1 MRRTFRIFLYFSC
14 WIFIALICIVL
25 NIINIDWT
33 LTDTVNGIIIV
44 VVLGV
49 LQGSVLEFP
58 VQTIATLIIGGERRD
73 TRKAPCDRLTVIL
86 NYNLLATSKDDI
98 LECIET
104 MYMAYVGNL
113 SPNVS
118 AVLVSATNDE
128 ELKEYELQIRDT
140 YRAILY
146 DDLYR
151 EGLAFA
157 RGEYDLVDPIHLH
170 NVWAMYV
177 DVERS
182 VFVTDYLEDI
192 CDRYAREFMVVHRV
206 SRVLRKCGQYQ
217 DLMLL
222 SEGEFEAYSYC
233 DCKHYGKSA
242 RESGEALFHAS
253 EDVSNILERKFDYT
267 LVLDADTGLPRAGVF
282 EMLKVAAAH
291 PERGIIQPSIKLH
304 CTKDD
309 TMFMHLESMRQSI
322 YEPMTN
328 AINALFD
335 QSSYFG
341 KALIKNKLY
350 IDYVIGGKSG
360 LIERVP
366 VDVLSHDTFEAALL
380 KPIYAGNTYLLE
392 APSHNYITWNIR
404 ERRWNRGEILLAMY
418 FWKNAF
424 GKPMRWLQ
432 KNLQKSKFNKTKV
445 RTESKL
451 DFVTSYIAH
460 SALRQMLMKPA
471 LLLYILL
478 HISVHLRY
486 RYASIIIV
494 MFSVLVFP
502 KFATCNR
509 ENYKYVILETVA
521 SILQFTPEALVGCV
535 RIWRALY
542 ANISLDAKWV
552 PQRAVEEEFKNSN
565 PFISSLK
572 HLWAYSL
579 FALVTS
585 ILVMLFLERAM
596 LILVMLVTLFL
607 LPLYTGF
614 TSLTPGFRCCKPRKP
629 NLSDIYKDNIAQN
642 SWVIEEG
649 VATVSDGNT
658 YKSLGTTND
667 NSAGHSEVSA
677 SQESLFYK
685 VRRSLPQHIE
695 FSNGRDVLKAERQRS
710 WSRDVE
716 NIIAHPEQLA
726 EQWPSK
732 AHTKSKPRLSS
743 EVYKT
748 YSYDEGREDRY
759 VSIIKVGSPCLS
771 QTSSGIAESFGSL
784 SGSYG
789 YDLINMSRE
798 TDENQNR
805 TPKGINSPRYVT
817 NVHVC
822 NELKPSRTSSERTS
836 SIGSEQILRNIR
848 ETLAERDDIRY
859 ENNVTYIHVGKANK
873 SKTKTSSQSSENSD
887 MHNGEAHHGDSK
899 TKDTNTEESVL
910 DTEHDQTLSDENTSS
925 GYAENSNGGSEN
937 PVESF
942 YHTLDH
948 IQQYHF

>member
-1 MRRTFRIFLYFSC
+1 M
-14 WIFIALICIVL
+14 ALICIML
-25 NIINIDWT
+25 NIINIDWRQ
-33 LTDTVNGIIIV
+33 TDIVNGIIIV

-58 VQTIATLIIGGERRD
+58 VQTIATLLIGGERRKNK
-73 TRKAPCDRLTVIL
+73 KAPCDRLTVIL
-86 NYNLLATSKDDI
+86 NYNLLATGKDDI

-118 AVLVSATNDE
+118 AVLVSATNDD

-157 RGEYDLVDPIHLH
+157 RGEYELVDPIHLH

-177 DVERS
+177 DIDRT
-182 VFVTDYLEDI
+182 VFVNEYLEDI

-233 DCKHYGKSA
+233 ECKYYGRSA
-242 RESGEALFHAS
+242 RQVGEPLFHPS

-267 LVLDADTGLPRAGVF
+267 LVLDADTGVSRGSVF
-282 EMLKVAAAH
+282 DMLKIAAAH

-304 CTKDD
+304 CAADD

-328 AINALFD
+328 AITALFD
-335 QSSYFG
+335 QSSFFG
-341 KALIKNKLY
+341 KGLVKNKLY
-350 IDYVIGGKSG
+350 IDYVIGSKDD

-380 KPIYAGNTYLLE
+380 KPLYAGSVYLLE

-418 FWKNAF
+418 FWKHAF
-424 GKPMRWLQ
+424 GVPMRWLQ
-432 KNLQKSKFNKTKV
+432 KKTQKSKFNKTKV

-451 DFVTSYIAH
+451 DFATSYIAH
-460 SALRQMLMKPA
+460 SALRQMIMKPL

-478 HISVHLRY
+478 HIAVHLRY

-509 ENYKYVILETVA
+509 ENYKFVLLETVA

-535 RIWRALY
+535 RIWKALY
-542 ANISLDAKWV
+542 ANVSLNAKWI

-565 PFISSLK
+565 PFISSFK
-572 HLWAYSL
+572 HLWGYSL
-579 FALVTS
+579 FSVITGVLV
-585 ILVMLFLERAM
+585 ILFLERAM
-596 LILVMLVTLFL
+596 LVLVMLITAIL

-614 TSLTPGFRCCKPRKP
+614 TSLSPNFKCCKPKKRK
-629 NLSDIYKDNIAQN
+629 LSNIRRY
-642 SWVIEEG
+642 SKHSVDTEE
-649 VATVSDGNT
+649 TTSSHIVSTSGL
-658 YKSLGTTND
+658 YKSLGEIQSHPYDNLQNAREERENATMKSMHLLEAGLTEILAND
-667 NSAGHSEVSA
+667 VI
-677 SQESLFYK
+677 K
-685 VRRSLPQHIE
+685 V
-695 FSNGRDVLKAERQRS
+695 NS
-710 WSRDVE
+710 WSREVE
-716 NIIAHPEQLA
+716 DMIANSERIGQLV
-726 EQWPSK
+726 PRG
-732 AHTKSKPRLSS
+732 KSKVRPTVNRHIFTSPKINS
-743 EVYKT
+743 NGE
-748 YSYDEGREDRY
+748 ERY
-759 VSIIKVGSPCLS
+759 VSIINVTTPSSSDKNELSSHASGSNEYDVIHTSTSADTTCSTISPCS
-771 QTSSGIAESFGSL
+771 KRSSIF
-784 SGSYG
+784 
-789 YDLINMSRE
+789 
-798 TDENQNR
+798 
-805 TPKGINSPRYVT
+805 
-817 NVHVC
+817 
-822 NELKPSRTSSERTS
+822 SRTSGKYSVNTAS
-836 SIGSEQILRNIR
+836 KPKQDNIHY
-848 ETLAERDDIRY
+848 AD
-859 ENNVTYIHVGKANK
+859 NVTYISVGDVDGHGVYKNVGSNRLHLDVRRHLTGKTDIVEAVSETDSSK
-873 SKTKTSSQSSENSD
+873 STSSRVSIERLNKHLGLLKQFTSD
-887 MHNGEAHHGDSK
+887 A
-899 TKDTNTEESVL
+899 
-910 DTEHDQTLSDENTSS
+910 
-925 GYAENSNGGSEN
+925 
-937 PVESF
+937 
-942 YHTLDH
+942 
-948 IQQYHF
+948 

>member
-1 MRRTFRIFLYFSC
+1 MRRTFRVFLYFSC
-14 WIFIALICIVL
+14 WIFVALICIVL

-33 LTDTVNGIIIV
+33 LTNTVNGVVIV

-49 LQGSVLEFP
+49 LQGAVLEFP

-73 TRKAPCDRLTVIL
+73 NKRAPCDRLTVIL
-86 NYNLLATSKDDI
+86 NYNLLATSRDDI

-128 ELKEYELQIRDT
+128 ELREYELQIRDT

-177 DVERS
+177 DVDRS

-233 DCKHYGKSA
+233 DPKYYGLSA
-242 RESGEALFHAS
+242 RESGEALFQPS

-282 EMLKVAAAH
+282 EMLRVAAAH

-304 CTKDD
+304 STKDD

-328 AINALFD
+328 AITALFD

-350 IDYVIGGKSG
+350 IDYVIGAKND

-380 KPIYAGNTYLLE
+380 KPLYAGSTYLLE
-392 APSHNYITWNIR
+392 APSHNYVTWNIR

-432 KNLQKSKFNKTKV
+432 KKLQKSKFNKTKV

-460 SALRQMLMKPA
+460 SALRQMFMKPA

-542 ANISLDAKWV
+542 ANISLNAKWV

-565 PFISSLK
+565 PFVSSFK
-572 HLWAYSL
+572 HLWGYSV
-579 FALVTS
+579 FALIS
-585 ILVMLFLERAM
+585 GILVILFLERAM
-596 LILVMLVTLFL
+596 LVLVMLVTLFL

-614 TSLTPGFRCCKPRKP
+614 TSLTPGFRCCKPKKLK
-629 NLSDIYKDNIAQN
+629 LSDMYRDNIAQQN
-642 SWVIEEG
+642 WEVDDG
-649 VATVSDGNT
+649 VATVTDGNT
-658 YKSLGTTND
+658 YKSIGTLKDPST
-667 NSAGHSEVSA
+667 SPSEGSM
-677 SQESLFYK
+677 SQDSVLFK
-685 VRRSLPQHIE
+685 TKRSLPQHSQ
-695 FSNGRDVLKAERQRS
+695 FSNGRDVLKEDRLWPGDIEPDKANE
-710 WSRDVE
+710 
-716 NIIAHPEQLA
+716 P
-726 EQWPSK
+726 WPSK
-732 AHTKSKPRLSS
+732 AINKSQPKLSS
-743 EVYKT
+743 KVRTT
-748 YSYDEGREDRY
+748 YSYDDAAEERY

-771 QTSSGIAESFGSL
+771 QTSSGIAESFASLNGSGGYDVINVSRESDENKSSKIGMQSPKYVTKFPVSKEGIPENCDNSSSDSSKL
-784 SGSYG
+784 SGKY
-789 YDLINMSRE
+789 
-798 TDENQNR
+798 
-805 TPKGINSPRYVT
+805 
-817 NVHVC
+817 
-822 NELKPSRTSSERTS
+822 
-836 SIGSEQILRNIR
+836 LRNIKA
-848 ETLAERDDIRY
+848 TLAQRDDIRY
-859 ENNVTYIHVGKANK
+859 ENNVTYINVSSLETRAKQKNK
-873 SKTKTSSQSSENSD
+873 KQPLDTSSQTSTESKSDKTHAEGNVDDTILEINSD
-887 MHNGEAHHGDSK
+887 SQDLN
-899 TKDTNTEESVL
+899 
-910 DTEHDQTLSDENTSS
+910 DTENEKALSEGTTSS
-925 GYAENSNGGSEN
+925 GYAENSNDGSEN
-937 PVESF
+937 QAESF
-942 YHTLDH
+942 YHF
-948 IQQYHF
+948 HF

>member
-1 MRRTFRIFLYFSC
+1 MKKTSRVFLYFSC

-33 LTDTVNGIIIV
+33 LTDTINGIFIV

-58 VQTIATLIIGGERRD
+58 VQTIATLIIGGERRENK
-73 TRKAPCDRLTVIL
+73 RALCDRLTVIL

-118 AVLVSATNDE
+118 AVLVSATTDDE
-128 ELKEYELQIRDT
+128 LREYELQIRDT

-157 RGEYDLVDPIHLH
+157 KGEYDLVDPIHLH

-177 DVERS
+177 DIEKDI
-182 VFVTDYLEDI
+182 FITEYLEDI

-222 SEGEFEAYSYC
+222 SEGEFEAFSYC
-233 DCKHYGKSA
+233 DCNCYGKCA
-242 RESGEALFHAS
+242 REVGEPLFHSS

-267 LVLDADTGLPRAGVF
+267 LVLDADTGVPRGGVF
-282 EMLKVAAAH
+282 DLLQIAAAH

-304 CTKDD
+304 CSKDD
-309 TMFMHLESMRQSI
+309 TMFMHLESMRQAI

-328 AINALFD
+328 AITALFN

-350 IDYVIGGKSG
+350 IDYVIGSKDD

-380 KPIYAGNTYLLE
+380 KPLYAGSTYLLE
-392 APSHNYITWNIR
+392 APSHNYVTWNIR

-418 FWKNAF
+418 FWKNGF
-424 GKPMRWLQ
+424 GKPMRWIQKRLQ
-432 KNLQKSKFNKTKV
+432 RSKFNKTKV
-445 RTESKL
+445 KTESKL
-451 DFVTSYIAH
+451 DFITSYIAH

-471 LLLYILL
+471 LLLYICL

-542 ANISLDAKWV
+542 ANISLNAKWI
-552 PQRAVEEEFKNSN
+552 PQRAVEEEFKISN
-565 PFISSLK
+565 PFVSSFK
-572 HLWAYSL
+572 HLWGYSL
-579 FALVTS
+579 FALVS
-585 ILVMLFLERAM
+585 GILVVLFLERAM
-596 LILVMLVTLFL
+596 LVLVMLITLLL

-614 TSLTPGFRCCKPRKP
+614 TSLTPGFKCCKPKQSK
-629 NLSDIYKDNIAQN
+629 LSKLYGEKIARN
-642 SWVIEEG
+642 SWETDDNG
-649 VATVSDGNT
+649 LATISSGDT
-658 YKSLGTTND
+658 YRSLGKLDEGFKFD
-667 NSAGHSEVSA
+667 NGCKESILSTSAGSTSTSFEDTNI
-677 SQESLFYK
+677 FGRKK
-685 VRRSLPQHIE
+685 VLT
-695 FSNGRDVLKAERQRS
+695 GTTKS
-710 WSRDVE
+710 WSAEVE
-716 NIIAHPEQLA
+716 RLIEGEGNGYI
-726 EQWPSK
+726 WPRKSRSK
-732 AHTKSKPRLSS
+732 QNRRLSS
-743 EVYKT
+743 RTYTTYDYSDLREDKYVTIINVTSPDPSNRKESIRESQTPTNYSSSSSSDNNPNVSSGKNVHDKSDYEKLEAGKSKDYETLRNLDENKLDHIWYKNNITYVAVGDFDFRKARKNDTDNEVKIRRTLNGKT
-748 YSYDEGREDRY
+748 YSCDDETE
-759 VSIIKVGSPCLS
+759 SE
-771 QTSSGIAESFGSL
+771 SSGSSVEKL
-784 SGSYG
+784 Y
-789 YDLINMSRE
+789 
-798 TDENQNR
+798 QNI
-805 TPKGINSPRYVT
+805 GL
-817 NVHVC
+817 
-822 NELKPSRTSSERTS
+822 LKQFTS
-836 SIGSEQILRNIR
+836 
-848 ETLAERDDIRY
+848 
-859 ENNVTYIHVGKANK
+859 NK
-873 SKTKTSSQSSENSD
+873 
-887 MHNGEAHHGDSK
+887 
-899 TKDTNTEESVL
+899 
-910 DTEHDQTLSDENTSS
+910 
-925 GYAENSNGGSEN
+925 
-937 PVESF
+937 
-942 YHTLDH
+942 
-948 IQQYHF
+948 

>member
-1 MRRTFRIFLYFSC
+1 MRKTPRVFLYFSC
-14 WIFIALICIVL
+14 WIFMALVCIVL

-33 LTDTVNGIIIV
+33 LTDTINGIVIV

-58 VQTIATLIIGGERRD
+58 VQTIATLIIGGERRENK
-73 TRKAPCDRLTVIL
+73 RAFCDRLTVIL

-128 ELKEYELQIRDT
+128 ELREYELQIRDT

-157 RGEYDLVDPIHLH
+157 KGEYDLVDPIHLH

-177 DVERS
+177 DIDKDTFITE
-182 VFVTDYLEDI
+182 YLEDV
-192 CDRYAREFMVVHRV
+192 CDRYAREFMVIHRV

-222 SEGEFEAYSYC
+222 SEGEFEAFSYC
-233 DCKHYGKSA
+233 DCGCYGTCA
-242 RESGEALFHAS
+242 RETGEPLFHSS

-267 LVLDADTGLPRAGVF
+267 LVLDADTGVPRGGVF
-282 EMLKVAAAH
+282 DLLQIAAAH

-304 CTKDD
+304 CSRDD
-309 TMFMHLESMRQSI
+309 TMFMHLESMRQAI

-328 AINALFD
+328 AITALFN

-350 IDYVIGGKSG
+350 IDYVIGNKDN

-380 KPIYAGNTYLLE
+380 KPLYAGSTYLLE
-392 APSHNYITWNIR
+392 APSHNYVTWNIR

-418 FWKNAF
+418 FWKNGF
-424 GKPMRWLQ
+424 GKPMRWIQKRLQ
-432 KNLQKSKFNKTKV
+432 RSKFNKTKV

-471 LLLYILL
+471 LLLYICL

-509 ENYKYVILETVA
+509 ENYKYVFIETMA

-542 ANISLDAKWV
+542 ANISLNAKWI

-565 PFISSLK
+565 PFVSSFK
-572 HLWAYSL
+572 HLWGYSL
-579 FALVTS
+579 FALVS
-585 ILVMLFLERAM
+585 GILVVLFLERAL
-596 LILVMLVTLFL
+596 LILVMLITLLL

-614 TSLTPGFRCCKPRKP
+614 TSLTPGFKCCKPKRTK
-629 NLSDIYKDNIAQN
+629 LSEIYGGSITRHSWETDDN
-642 SWVIEEG
+642 G
-649 VATVSDGNT
+649 LMTVTSGDT
-658 YKSLGTTND
+658 YRSLGNLDNGYSFENTTEGKESLLST
-667 NSAGHSEVSA
+667 SAGSTSTSA
-677 SQESLFYK
+677 EDTSKFGRKK
-685 VRRSLPQHIE
+685 VLT
-695 FSNGRDVLKAERQRS
+695 GTTKS
-710 WSRDVE
+710 WSAEVE
-716 NIIAHPEQLA
+716 RLIEMDEGRGYI
-726 EQWPSK
+726 WPRKTRNKRVS
-732 AHTKSKPRLSS
+732 RLSS
-743 EVYKT
+743 RTYTTYDYSDLREDKYVTIINVTSSPSSSGRKSVRESRAPGLTEIHQVEISGKEVRNKHEYDTLKSARRTDYESLHNTDQIRRDRIWYANNITYVAIGDFHRIENSETSDQVLNIRRNLNGKT
-748 YSYDEGREDRY
+748 YMNHESETKSD
-759 VSIIKVGSPCLS
+759 S
-771 QTSSGIAESFGSL
+771 SSGSSVEKLYQNIGL
-784 SGSYG
+784 
-789 YDLINMSRE
+789 LRE
-798 TDENQNR
+798 FT
-805 TPKGINSPRYVT
+805 G
-817 NVHVC
+817 
-822 NELKPSRTSSERTS
+822 
-836 SIGSEQILRNIR
+836 
-848 ETLAERDDIRY
+848 
-859 ENNVTYIHVGKANK
+859 
-873 SKTKTSSQSSENSD
+873 SSQ
-887 MHNGEAHHGDSK
+887 
-899 TKDTNTEESVL
+899 
-910 DTEHDQTLSDENTSS
+910 
-925 GYAENSNGGSEN
+925 
-937 PVESF
+937 
-942 YHTLDH
+942 
-948 IQQYHF
+948 

>member
-1 MRRTFRIFLYFSC
+1 MKKTSRVFLYFSC

-33 LTDTVNGIIIV
+33 LTDTVNGIVIV

-58 VQTIATLIIGGERRD
+58 VQTIATLIIGGERRENK
-73 TRKAPCDRLTVIL
+73 RALCDRLTVIL

-118 AVLVSATNDE
+118 AVLVSATNDDD
-128 ELKEYELQIRDT
+128 LREYELQIRDT

-157 RGEYDLVDPIHLH
+157 KGEYDLVDPIHLH

-177 DVERS
+177 DIDKDTFITE
-182 VFVTDYLEDI
+182 YLEDI

-222 SEGEFEAYSYC
+222 SEGEFEAFSYC
-233 DCKHYGKSA
+233 DCNCYGKCA
-242 RESGEALFHAS
+242 REVGEPLFHSS

-267 LVLDADTGLPRAGVF
+267 LVLDADTGVPRGGVF
-282 EMLKVAAAH
+282 ELLQIAAAH

-304 CTKDD
+304 CSKDD
-309 TMFMHLESMRQSI
+309 TMFMHLESMRQAI

-328 AINALFD
+328 AITALFN

-350 IDYVIGGKSG
+350 IDYVIGTKDN

-380 KPIYAGNTYLLE
+380 KPLYAGSTYLLE
-392 APSHNYITWNIR
+392 APSHNYVTWNIR

-418 FWKNAF
+418 FWKNGF
-424 GKPMRWLQ
+424 GKPMRWIQKRLQ
-432 KNLQKSKFNKTKV
+432 RSKFNKTKV
-445 RTESKL
+445 KTESKL
-451 DFVTSYIAH
+451 DFITSYIAH

-509 ENYKYVILETVA
+509 ENYKYVILETMA

-542 ANISLDAKWV
+542 ANISLNAKWV
-552 PQRAVEEEFKNSN
+552 PQRAVEEEFKISN
-565 PFISSLK
+565 PFVSSFK
-572 HLWAYSL
+572 HLWGYSL
-579 FALVTS
+579 FALVS
-585 ILVMLFLERAM
+585 GILVILFLERAM
-596 LILVMLVTLFL
+596 LVLVMLITLLL

-614 TSLTPGFRCCKPRKP
+614 TSLTPGFKCCKPKKSK
-629 NLSDIYKDNIAQN
+629 LSKLYGESITQN
-642 SWVIEEG
+642 SWEADDNGLTTISSG
-649 VATVSDGNT
+649 DT
-658 YKSLGTTND
+658 YRSLGKLDND
-667 NSAGHSEVSA
+667 VKGSLLSTSAGSTSTSFEDTNQFGRKKVLTGTTKSWSAEVERLIERGEGSGYIWPRTNK
-677 SQESLFYK
+677 S
-685 VRRSLPQHIE
+685 RRS
-695 FSNGRDVLKAERQRS
+695 S
-710 WSRDVE
+710 
-716 NIIAHPEQLA
+716 
-726 EQWPSK
+726 
-732 AHTKSKPRLSS
+732 RLSS
-743 EVYKT
+743 RT
-748 YSYDEGREDRY
+748 YTTYDYSDLRED
-759 VSIIKVGSPCLS
+759 K
-771 QTSSGIAESFGSL
+771 
-784 SGSYG
+784 
-789 YDLINMSRE
+789 
-798 TDENQNR
+798 
-805 TPKGINSPRYVT
+805 YVT
-817 NVHVC
+817 IINV
-822 NELKPSRTSSERTS
+822 TSPKS
-836 SIGSEQILRNIR
+836 SLEKENIR
-848 ETLAERDDIRY
+848 ESKSTHSFSSISSRKSNPNASSGTWSQKKNEYQTIEIGGNKGYETIGNINNIDESKRDHIWY
-859 ENNVTYIHVGKANK
+859 ENNITYVTVGKLNFNK
-873 SKTKTSSQSSENSD
+873 GKMNDSPKDFKIRRNLNGKTMIYEDETQSE
-887 MHNGEAHHGDSK
+887 
-899 TKDTNTEESVL
+899 
-910 DTEHDQTLSDENTSS
+910 SS
-925 GYAENSNGGSEN
+925 GST
-937 PVESF
+937 VEKLYQNIGLLNQF
-942 YHTLDH
+942 TNNK
-948 IQQYHF
+948 